1 MAQSVPQPVSG
12 STTTVSD
19 PTPIDA
25 NTLRGASTSTMMSN
39 RIEHDCIGSLSVP
52 AEAYWGI
59 HTERAIS
66 NFPVSGIP
74 VSHHPELIHAF
85 AIVKRACA
93 LANRDLG
100 GISKEQWGLIDTACV
115 EVASG
120 AFDDQFPT
128 DVLQGG
134 AGTSTNMNANEV
146 IANRALELGGK
157 AKGDYTLIHPN
168 DHVNKSQSTND
179 TYPAAA
185 RLAIID
191 ALDTFIT
198 SARGLSSSLRS
209 LAQRT
214 MYDVTIGRTQLQDAV
229 PMTFGQEFMAFAN
242 VLESDISAI
251 EDQRKPLSTMNL
263 GGTAIGTGICSDARF
278 RSYAATHLG
287 KLTGLPITVAVD
299 PIAATS
305 DVADFVM
312 TSSLLK
318 RNATHLGKMA
328 NDLRLLSSGPRA
340 GFAEINIPARQA
352 GSSIMP
358 GKVNPV
364 IPECVNQS
372 VFMVMGMDTTVSF
385 AAEAGQLQLN
395 AFEPVMVHAIL
406 ESISIL
412 SKAMDTLRANCIEGI
427 EINAKSSHDQAQRC
441 ASLATSLIGHIGY
454 EQAVEVAKTAM
465 AENITV
471 RESAER
477 EGSIR
482 PEILDDILNP
492 LELARVQNKR

>member
-1 MAQSVPQPVSG
+1 MHGIQQS
-12 STTTVSD
+12 
-19 PTPIDA
+19 DA
-25 NTLRGASTSTMMSN
+25 T
-39 RIEHDCIGSLSVP
+39 RIEHDCIGALPVP

-59 HTERAIS
+59 HTARALK
-66 NFPVSGIP
+66 NFPASCMP
-74 VSHHPELIHAF
+74 VSHHPELIHSF

-100 GISKEQWGLIDTACV
+100 GISKEQWSAIDAACAD
-115 EVASG
+115 VASG
-120 AFDDQFPT
+120 DFDDQFPI

-134 AGTSTNMNANEV
+134 AGTSTNMNTNEV
-146 IANRALELGGK
+146 IANRALELSGR
-157 AKGDYTLIHPN
+157 AKGDYTHIHPN

-185 RLAIID
+185 RLAIIE
-191 ALDTFIT
+191 ALDTIID
-198 SARGLSSSLRS
+198 SARRLSRS
-209 LAQRT
+209 FRALAQRT
-214 MYDVTIGRTQLQDAV
+214 MHDVTIGRTQLQDAV

-242 VLESDISAI
+242 ILESDITAFT
-251 EDQRKPLSTMNL
+251 DYRKPLSTMNL

-278 RSYAATHLG
+278 RGYAIDHLA
-287 KLTGLPITVAVD
+287 KLTGLPVTAAPE

-305 DVADFVM
+305 DVSDFVM

-318 RNATHLGKMA
+318 RNATHLGKIA
-328 NDLRLLSSGPRA
+328 NDLRLLCSGPRA
-340 GFAEINIPARQA
+340 GLAEINIPARQA

-372 VFMVMGMDTTVSF
+372 VFMVMGMDSTVSF

-395 AFEPVMVHAIL
+395 AFEPVILHAIL

-412 SKAMDTLRANCIEGI
+412 SKAMDTLRENCVEGI
-427 EINAKSSHDQAQRC
+427 TVNSKAAKEKAQRC

-454 EQAVEVAKTAM
+454 ERAVEIAKSAM

-471 RESAER
+471 HEAAER

-482 PEILDDILNP
+482 PEILEDILNP
-492 LELARVQNKR
+492 LELARVQSKA

>member
-278 RSYAATHLG
+278 RSYAA
-287 KLTGLPITVAVD
+287 
-299 PIAATS
+299 
-305 DVADFVM
+305 
-312 TSSLLK
+312 
-318 RNATHLGKMA
+318 NA
-328 NDLRLLSSGPRA
+328 SW
-340 GFAEINIPARQA
+340 
-352 GSSIMP
+352 
-358 GKVNPV
+358 
-364 IPECVNQS
+364 
-372 VFMVMGMDTTVSF
+372 
-385 AAEAGQLQLN
+385 
-395 AFEPVMVHAIL
+395 
-406 ESISIL
+406 
-412 SKAMDTLRANCIEGI
+412 
-427 EINAKSSHDQAQRC
+427 
-441 ASLATSLIGHIGY
+441 
-454 EQAVEVAKTAM
+454 
-465 AENITV
+465 
-471 RESAER
+471 
-477 EGSIR
+477 
-482 PEILDDILNP
+482 
-492 LELARVQNKR
+492 